1 MSRVVLTQAGELD
14 IATARQLF
22 ERLAPHRQPG
32 CDVVLDLRAVTFM
45 DCYTLG
51 LIAGAHADS
60 ATEGWTLRVRVE
72 ASPVL
77 RLLDL
82 TGAAR
87 LLPIE
92 LPTAAY
98 QR

>member
-1 MSRVVLTQAGELD
+1 MSAVVLTQAGELD
-14 IATARQLF
+14 IATAPRLF
-22 ERLAPHRQPG
+22 ERLAPHRRPG
-32 CDVVLDLRAVTFM
+32 SEVVLDLRQVGFM

-51 LIAGAHADS
+51 CIVAAPVDS
-60 ATEGWTLRVRVE
+60 ATEGWTLRVLVE
-72 ASPVL
+72 APPVL

-92 LPTAAY
+92 VPTPAA
-98 QR
+98 

>member
-1 MSRVVLTQAGELD
+1 MSTVVLTQAGELD
-14 IATARQLF
+14 IATAPRLF
-22 ERLAPHRQPG
+22 ERLQPHRRPG
-32 CDVVLDLRAVTFM
+32 TEVVLDLREVVFM

-51 LIAGAHADS
+51 CIVAAHADS
-60 ATEGWTLRVRVE
+60 ATEGWTLRVLVE
-72 ASPVL
+72 TPPVR

-92 LPTAAY
+92 LPAAA
-98 QR
+98 

>member
-14 IATARQLF
+14 IATAHGLF
-22 ERLAPHRQPG
+22 ERLEPYRRPG
-32 CDVVLDLRAVTFM
+32 CDVLLDLRAVTFM

-51 LIAGAHADS
+51 LIVGAHAAS
-60 ATEGWTLRVRVE
+60 ATEGWTLRVLVE
-72 ASPVL
+72 APPVV

-82 TGAAR
+82 TGASR

-92 LPTAAY
+92 VATPTA
-98 QR
+98 